1 MSTYFIFVVCCPP
14 LKAIS
19 SPQRKTFSSDHP
31 TLVTKRHSNGSTCRN
46 KHLHSPRLCDAHE
59 EKYHYSAHTLVSLQ
73 LCLTLQDQLILASLL
88 QASLLAPPLSFESRH
103 HHQLSRSYFEEGA
116 ICAT

>member
-1 MSTYFIFVVCCPP
+1 MESLELLHHVCLQANDYLLPKSRVHLQDQHPCRQIQP
-14 LKAIS
+14 IYQ
-19 SPQRKTFSSDHP
+19 PQ
-31 TLVTKRHSNGSTCRN
+31 
-46 KHLHSPRLCDAHE
+46 
-59 EKYHYSAHTLVSLQ
+59 VSLQ

-88 QASLLAPPLSFESRH
+88 LASLLAPPLSFESRH